1 MASHPDDDAGGAF
14 YRQKNE
20 RDAVFALVRLA
31 KTNKEQAQ
39 ARRALAARYASLFEG
54 LNLTSL
60 AAFGYSTDATHYFR
74 EQNVDVPLIRNTA
87 NSLVETFVSWIGA
100 LDNPKS
106 MFMTTKGKWSDK
118 RKAEK
123 LKRLVQAG
131 YTEPQGRFSNQH
143 QQFQHG
149 LRMAAA
155 ATGAVAIKVCAYP
168 NETEITHELHDTLT
182 MFFDYGEL
190 SYGALLT
197 VGEQTWFDPE
207 RLMEIYPG
215 NDDLI
220 IKNTKEPPREFNV
233 LSSQSKVKRLC
244 CLYEGW
250 RASTATTKGKYVA
263 GLEDG
268 SCLGFDPYDYSSPP
282 FAWYVHNPHLWGP
295 MGHSTTHYVYESVR
309 RDNMIMATV
318 DRSVMR
324 TPKSRTYAVLDQ
336 LEVPGSLET
345 VEDNEVIGIKD
356 MNHKPHTEVAAGF
369 HPSHLDLANL
379 HRSDAFQDSGV
390 PESKA
395 GSKAEPGVDSAIGQR
410 NVAAFL
416 NKRFASQQTRYVH
429 WVAVDCAK
437 LDVRAMREVYKR
449 DPKFSRKW
457 PGGDYLVEIDGEVLD
472 LEDSKYVISAEA
484 VGGITGTPADR
495 AQAALELFQAGAISA
510 ESMAIAQQDYDTPEQ
525 IQQISTQREWLKEE
539 MYRWCFASDDEARE
553 PDFYRGPLKF
563 MNLDAALLATIDGLL
578 QAQMDELEAERQ
590 EFFMMFLADLDACIV
605 QRAQFVSQ
613 MQGGAQPPQLP
624 GGPVPQAA
632 PPQLTA

>member
-1 MASHPDDDAGGAF
+1 MPAYSEWDGPAF
-14 YRQKNE
+14 YRCKNE

-31 KTNKEQAQ
+31 KSNKEQAQ
-39 ARRALAARYASLFEG
+39 CRRALAAKYSSLFEG

-60 AAFGYSTDATHYFR
+60 AAYGYSTDASHYFR
-74 EQNVDVPLIRNTA
+74 EFNVDVPLIRNTC
-87 NSLVETFVSWIGA
+87 NSAVETFVSWIGS
-100 LDNPKS
+100 LDNPKC

-131 YTEPQGRFSNQH
+131 YPEKQGRFSNQH

-168 NETEITHELHDTLT
+168 NETKTTHELHDTLT

-197 VGEQTWFDPE
+197 LGEVTWFDPE

-220 IKNTKEPPREFNV
+220 LKNTKEPPREFNV
-233 LSSQSKVKRLC
+233 LASQSKVKRLC
-244 CLYEGW
+244 PLYEGW
-250 RASTATTKGKYVA
+250 RASTAGTTGKYVA

-268 SCLGFDPYDYSSPP
+268 SCMAFDDYDYDSPP
-282 FAWYVHNPHLWGP
+282 FSWYVHHPHLWGP
-295 MGHSTTHYVYESVR
+295 MGHSTTHYIYESCR

-318 DRSVMR
+318 DRSVMK

-356 MNHKPHTEVAAGF
+356 MAHTPKTETAAGY
-369 HPSHLDLANL
+369 HPAHLELADR
-379 HRSDAFQDSGV
+379 HRSDAYQDSGI

-416 NKRFASQQTRYVH
+416 NKRFASQQTRFVH
-429 WVAVDCAK
+429 WVAVDTAA
-437 LDVRAMREVYKR
+437 LDVRALREVYAR

-457 PGGDYLVEIDGEVLD
+457 PGKGYLIEVDADVLD
-472 LEDSKYVISAEA
+472 LEDSKYVIAGEA
-484 VGGITGTPADR
+484 VGGITNTPADR

-510 ESMAIAQQDYDTPEQ
+510 ESLAIAQQDYDTPDQ
-525 IQQISTQREWLKEE
+525 VMQVSTQREWLKEE
-539 MYRWCFASDDEARE
+539 MYKWCFASDDEARQ
-553 PDFYRGPLKF
+553 PDFYRGPLKY
-563 MNLDAALLATIDGLL
+563 MALGGALLTTIDGLL
-578 QAQMDELEAERQ
+578 QAQMDELEPDRQ

-605 QRAQFVSQ
+605 ARAAFMAQ
-613 MQGGAQPPQLP
+613 MNPQLP
-624 GGPVPQAA
+624 GGPVPQAS